1 MKYICIHGHF
11 YQPPRENP
19 WLETIEW
26 QEEPYPFHDWNE
38 RITSECYGPNAWS
51 RILEDSGRIA
61 KIVNN
66 YASISFNFGPT
77 LLSWMEDYAPTVYQR
92 VLDGDRQ
99 SIERFEGHGSAMAQ
113 VYNHLIMPLA
123 DARTRR
129 LQVAWGVRDFQRR
142 FGRDPEGMW
151 LSEAAVDRDTL
162 EELVEQ
168 GIRFTVL
175 SPRQAKSVRKFG
187 ESVWRDV
194 SGNTIDPRMPYRCT
208 LSGGKFIDL
217 FFYDGGLAQDVAFKG
232 LLDDGSRFADAL
244 LGSFG
249 EETGGPRL
257 VHVATDGES
266 YGHHHKYGDMALA
279 YALNRIERT
288 PDIRLTNYAR
298 FLSLHEPVEEVE
310 IIPRSSW
317 SCVHGVERWRADCG
331 CRDGGGPAEW
341 TLAWRKPLREALDT
355 LHTAL
360 SAAWERMA
368 PDYFHDPEAAA
379 TAYIDLIMD
388 RSKENVN
395 AFLLRHQKQEMNGE
409 QTTTA
414 IRLLEMLRQGMLMY
428 TSCGWFFDDIGRVEP
443 VQILRY
449 ANRAI
454 QIAER
459 ECGLE
464 LEQAFID
471 KLREAPANHP
481 DFADGAEVYEK
492 MVAPA
497 RLTLSRVGMHY
508 AVYSLFEEFPEQL
521 DICNYTAISER
532 YERFDA
538 GLQRLALGRTKVRS
552 RVTRSD
558 KHFSFAVIYLG
569 QHQIIGQLDSEMDE
583 ADFEEMFEA
592 IRDAFLLSRTAD
604 VLGIMQRSF
613 KGASFS
619 FWNLFRDEQRKVLD
633 KIVAADLEQAEN
645 AYREI
650 FDRNYNIM
658 NVLKSADMHIPDV
671 FSRNLEVVINTE
683 IRKAFE
689 NGPLNPRKLEKL
701 DVQARKWAVPLDRP
715 LIAFAAST
723 RLLSALRELPLI
735 SEPVQHLDRLN
746 RVFKVLRDLD
756 IAPDLWQLQN
766 EYYQLSRTKTPDGVE
781 ITDELLTEWERLGDY
796 LGVRAPMRGSMGSTP
811 SSPASDTLADFP
823 AGLIPPKPENGK
835 AKSVTDG
842 SKPSPGRSGEPKPGN
857 RS

>member
-26 QEEPYPFHDWNE
+26 QEDPYPFHDWNE

-66 YASISFNFGPT
+66 YSSISFNFGPT
-77 LLSWMEDYAPTVYQR
+77 LLSWMEDNAPAVYQR
-92 VLDGDRQ
+92 ILDGDRL
-99 SIERFEGHGSAMAQ
+99 STIRFDGYGSAIAQ
-113 VYNHLIMPLA
+113 SYNHLIMPLA
-123 DARTRR
+123 SPRIKR
-129 LQVAWGVRDFQRR
+129 LQVEWGIRDFQRR
-142 FGRDPEGMW
+142 FGRDPKGMW
-151 LSEAAVDRDTL
+151 LSEAAVDRETL
-162 EELVEQ
+162 EVLASN
-168 GIRFTVL
+168 GIEFTIL

-194 SGNTIDPRMPYRCT
+194 SGNTVDPLVPYRCP
-208 LSGGKFIDL
+208 LSGGRSIDL

-249 EETGGPRL
+249 GETGGPRL

-279 YALNRIERT
+279 YALNRIDKT
-288 PDIRLTNYAR
+288 PDVQLTNYAQ
-298 FLSLHEPVEEVE
+298 FLALHPPTEEVE
-310 IIPRSSW
+310 IVPRSSW
-317 SCVHGVERWRADCG
+317 SCVHGVERWRSDCG
-331 CRDGGGPAEW
+331 CRDGSYGSDS
-341 TLAWRKPLREALDT
+341 TLAWRKPLRDALDELSDQ
-355 LHTAL
+355 LHN
-360 SAAWERMA
+360 AWDKLA
-368 PDYFHDPEAAA
+368 PEYFLDPEKAI
-379 TAYIDLIMD
+379 TEYLDLIQD
-388 RSKENVN
+388 RSHIHVDAYLAKHQLM
-395 AFLLRHQKQEMNGE
+395 LLNNTQV
-409 QTTTA
+409 TTA

-428 TSCGWFFDDIGRVEP
+428 TSCGWFFDDIGRLEP

-454 QIAER
+454 QLAER

-464 LEQAFID
+464 LEEAFVA
-471 KLREAPANHP
+471 KLRQAPANHP
-481 DFADGAEVYEK
+481 DYENGAEVYEK
-492 MVAPA
+492 LVAPA

-521 DICNYTAISER
+521 DICNYIAISER

-552 RVTRSD
+552 RITRSD
-558 KHFSFAVIYLG
+558 KQFSFAVIYMG
-569 QHQIIGQLDSEMDE
+569 QHQIIGQLDSEMSEE
-583 ADFEEMFEA
+583 AFEAMFEEIREA
-592 IRDAFLLSRTAD
+592 FMMSRTAD
-604 VLGIMQRSF
+604 VLGIMQRYFS
-613 KGASFS
+613 GSSFS

-633 KIVAADLEQAEN
+633 KIVAGDLEQAEN

-683 IRKAFE
+683 IRKVFE
-689 NGPLNPRKLEKL
+689 VGALNPRKLEKL
-701 DVQARKWAVPLDRP
+701 GVQARKWSVPLDRP

-723 RLLSALRELPLI
+723 RLLAAVEELKLVA
-735 SEPVQHLDRLN
+735 EPIQQLDRIN
-746 RVFKVLRDLD
+746 RVFAVLRDLE
-756 IAPDLWQLQN
+756 IEPDLWQMQN
-766 EYYQLSRTKTPDGVE
+766 EYYQLSRTKTPDGIE
-781 ITDELLTEWERLGDY
+781 ITDELLNEWEKLGDF
-796 LGVRAPMRGSMGSTP
+796 LGVRAPMRGTVAGQGVHSDLAKTPDSDDSSGWNSPKEDASNKSTSKS
-811 SSPASDTLADFP
+811 SSPADQS
-823 AGLIPPKPENGK
+823 GI
-835 AKSVTDG
+835 
-842 SKPSPGRSGEPKPGN
+842 SKRKKI
-857 RS
+857 